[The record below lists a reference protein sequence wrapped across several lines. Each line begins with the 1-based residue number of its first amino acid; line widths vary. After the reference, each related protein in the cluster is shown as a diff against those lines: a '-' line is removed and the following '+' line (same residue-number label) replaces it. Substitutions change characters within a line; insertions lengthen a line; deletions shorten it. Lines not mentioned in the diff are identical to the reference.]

1 MRDNRIRKIFV
12 VLLVIG
18 LVASFMAI
26 TIAVDDQI
34 DDNTTPDQ
42 QTIQELHENIEL
54 HPIMIPRSS
63 PEIHF

>member
-1 MRDNRIRKIFV
+1 MRNNRIRKIFV

-18 LVASFMAI
+18 LVASCMTI

-42 QTIQELHENIEL
+42 QTIQELQENIEL
-54 HPIMIPRSS
+54 HPMIP
-63 PEIHF
+63 